1 VTRRALLFAVVA
13 VLASVSAAVAHCAPS
28 QLPTLQ
34 LGRLTVALSM
44 PSPGFQTGAVRGRQ
58 VVLAKGFEVD
68 LMKAIA
74 RKLGIKHVDFVN
86 ERKFAS
92 LYAAGKKPWDLA
104 VAEVTI
110 TPARS
115 ANVDFSIPYLNADA
129 GVLVRNGLSIQ
140 PRSIADLRGLR
151 LCSERGTTSADLI
164 ANTIRPERKPSL
176 LTTAN
181 LLLQRVQTGACDAAV
196 YDLPILA
203 TLRALAPDRYGPLV
217 GRIVTGEQYGLVFP
231 KGSPLRPLVDEA
243 LQALLAG
250 PTVNSL
256 ERKWLKLD
264 PGKLRVLASL

>member
-1 VTRRALLFAVVA
+1 MTRRRLLVVAVA
-13 VLASVSAAVAHCAPS
+13 VLAAASAAVARGAGSEP
-28 QLPTLQ
+28 PTLQ

-44 PSPGFQTGAVRGRQ
+44 PSPGFQVGAVKGRQ
-58 VVLAKGFEVD
+58 VILAKGFEVD
-68 LMKAIA
+68 LVKALA
-74 RKLGIKHVDFVN
+74 RKLRIKHVDFVN
-86 ERKFAS
+86 ERKFSS
-92 LYAAGKKPWDLA
+92 LYARGEKLWDLA
-104 VAEVTI
+104 VAAVTI
-110 TPARS
+110 TPARQ

-129 GVLVRNGLSIQ
+129 GVLVRNGLPVR
-140 PRSIADLRGLR
+140 PRSIADLRKLR

-164 ANTIRPERKPSL
+164 TETIAPEKKPFL
-176 LTTAN
+176 YTTAN

-203 TLRALAPDRYGPLV
+203 ALRAQIPDRYGPLV

-256 ERKWLKLD
+256 ERKWLQLD
-264 PGKLRVLASL
+264 PGRLPVLS